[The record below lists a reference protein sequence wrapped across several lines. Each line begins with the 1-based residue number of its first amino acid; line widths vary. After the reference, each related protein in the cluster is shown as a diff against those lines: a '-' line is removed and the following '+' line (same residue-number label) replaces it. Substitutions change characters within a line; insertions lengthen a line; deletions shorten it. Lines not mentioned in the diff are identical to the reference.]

1 MNSEEKQ
8 ILDFLQPC
16 PNVFFSHREIGKK
29 AGTRRQFGLDPD
41 WARPHLKHLAAK
53 GHLKTNPLGQFCFV
67 PSEERDKKVYKIG
80 GHVKS
85 ISAEEAKKALG
96 TKDLP
101 NANNPASSGTASAK
115 K

>member
-29 AGTRRQFGLDPD
+29 AGTRRQFDVDPD

-67 PSEERDKKVYKIG
+67 PSEERKKKEYKIG
-80 GHVKS
+80 GHFKP
-85 ISAEEAKKALG
+85 ISAEEARKVLG
-96 TKDLP
+96 TNNLP
-101 NANNPASSGTASAK
+101 GANPASSGTGLGQK
-115 K
+115 